1 LLESV
6 SGVVEVVCA
15 REYSG
20 GVVTCEEER
29 VEGGQRRTGVESRR
43 DAIYN

>member
-20 GVVTCEEER
+20 GVVTCEEESA
-29 VEGGQRRTGVESRR
+29 RRAAADWGGVEEGC
-43 DAIYN
+43 NL

>member
-1 LLESV
+1 MLESV

-29 VEGGQRRTGVESRR
+29 VEGGRTVNPVIMP
-43 DAIYN
+43 AIVK